1 MKIIPKLVQG
11 LNKFNK
17 RYPYIKTMNGDR
29 ETPLDKETAL
39 SIIKKLHDDYISR
52 LPKGLDDIELFKPK
66 IKKLFEDRIKVLMYG
81 AEIYIN
87 LIYDN
92 NMTVGK
98 GLSRTLETGESN
110 SYDTWHYGLI
120 KHLKDIEGVLSEA
133 QRAVLNPEKYI

>member
-11 LNKFNK
+11 FNKFNNQ
-17 RYPYIKTMNGDR
+17 YPYNKIMKGDR
-29 ETPLDKETAL
+29 ETSLDKETAL
-39 SIIKKLHDDYISR
+39 SIVNKLHDDYISR
-52 LPKGLDDIELFKPK
+52 LPKELDDIELFKPK

-92 NMTVGK
+92 SMTVGK
-98 GLSRTLETGESN
+98 DLSRTLETGQSN

-120 KHLKDIEGVLSEA
+120 KHLKDVEGVISEA
-133 QRAVLNPEKYI
+133 RRAVLNPEKYI